1 MFRRTLT
8 VTRTNPGQYV
18 DGIWQEGAASTF
30 EGRYSVQPASPDDMQ
45 RLPEGRRGR
54 DAYTLYGEPELLQAD
69 ANAGTNADRVEID
82 GAMFEVGATQEWR
95 NGIIPHHRAVVT
107 REPEQ

>member
-8 VTRTNPGQYV
+8 VTRPTGDYV
-18 DGIWQEGAASTF
+18 DGIWVPGTPYTF

-82 GAMFEVGATQEWR
+82 GATFEVGATQEWR